1 MIPGRRTKMQ
11 TYIDTVYKTQG
22 QLKRQA
28 DEKTRGCD
36 ERPLVKTAANLMPTE
51 VFSLCLKL
59 EDVQPKKYHG
69 PGHLFITSKI
79 FRRV

>member
-1 MIPGRRTKMQ
+1 MQ

-22 QLKRQA
+22 QLKRQT

-51 VFSLCLKL
+51 VFSLC
-59 EDVQPKKYHG
+59 
-69 PGHLFITSKI
+69 
-79 FRRV
+79 